1 MEKKLAFIHIP
12 KNAGW
17 TIKDAIKKNN
27 LNIIYIHHKYSS
39 KISNTEEIV
48 VIRDPIQRFVSA
60 FNYSKTSWKNPIINQ
75 FNDVNELVD
84 ALMDSNNNKHKF
96 AQYYITNSKE
106 AIIKRE
112 GNFRKKYL
120 HKINNKLTKYTWTI
134 EPQSSWL
141 INNPIHIIRMNHLEE
156 DFNKILSNFGY
167 PSVKMK
173 IKNISK
179 KYSKITNL
187 TDKQKEFLYN
197 MYKKDYDFI
206 KKHNLDL

>member
-84 ALMDSNNNKHKF
+84 ALMDSNNNKHKI

-112 GNFRKKYL
+112 GNFRKKY
-120 HKINNKLTKYTWTI
+120 
-134 EPQSSWL
+134 
-141 INNPIHIIRMNHLEE
+141 
-156 DFNKILSNFGY
+156 
-167 PSVKMK
+167 
-173 IKNISK
+173 
-179 KYSKITNL
+179 
-187 TDKQKEFLYN
+187 
-197 MYKKDYDFI
+197 
-206 KKHNLDL
+206 